1 MHLVEG
7 PLRQVILNMYQM
19 TTLIEDL
26 FSTEKPYVC
35 PHGRPTI
42 IKFTPDELGKLFLRS

>member
-1 MHLVEG
+1 MHLVRAIKAG
-7 PLRQVILNMYQM
+7 HNLNMHQM
-19 TTLIEDL
+19 TTLIEDYL
-26 FSTEKPYVC
+26 APKPYVC